1 MILTNQTRNSFG
13 SRQTPTDASKAVY
26 HRPCLTKSTRAMTV
40 LARVVVLTL
49 ALRKKVDK
57 KAGALL
63 ILFILPFLS
72 TTLGSINPM

>member
-1 MILTNQTRNSFG
+1 MM
-13 SRQTPTDASKAVY
+13 A
-26 HRPCLTKSTRAMTV
+26 RA
-40 LARVVVLTL
+40 VVLTL

-72 TTLGSINPM
+72 TALGSINPI